1 MPTNRKPNE
10 DKDAFIQR
18 CMKETYDEFPDNSQR
33 YAVCVSY
40 ADKNTQMGKDIFVLV
55 PRKAENRGEYL
66 KRCARHPR
74 MKEQFGNIKERMGYC
89 LTSFNEYYKYWSKI
103 ADDFAEVPSNTNLGA
118 CITKKKAQG
127 LDYKNAYAQCASK
140 VVVPTGTIVLNEDNL
155 LVEPVEFGEMNIAGY
170 STKNFD
176 MCPGAQ
182 ETFKHILSMNPDS
195 ETIGMVRSA
204 AQVADNI
211 FGIEKQV
218 IDEGDATQEQLNEA
232 RILVDDF
239 YDIMH
244 EIDEELGMVHD
255 VKYMEGHLEK
265 IMSYMSFGL
274 EDACWEGYEAIGTKI
289 VDGKEVP
296 NCVPIK
302 ES

>member
-1 MPTNRKPNE
+1 MPTKRKPNE
-10 DKDAFIQR
+10 DRDTFIQR
-18 CMKETYDEFPDNSQR
+18 CMRETYDEFPDNSQR

-40 ADKNTQMGKDIFVLV
+40 ADKKTEMKKDVYVLV
-55 PRKAENRGEYL
+55 PKKKENRGQYL
-66 KRCARHPR
+66 KRCSQHPK
-74 MKEQFGNIKERMGYC
+74 MKEQFVGMKERLGYC

-103 ADDFAEVPSNTNLGA
+103 ADDFAEVPADTNLGA
-118 CITKKKAQG
+118 CITKKKSQG
-127 LDYKNAYAQCASK
+127 IDYKNAYAQCASK
-140 VVVPTGTIVLNEDNL
+140 VVVPTGTIVLSEDNL
-155 LVEPVEFGEMNIAGY
+155 LVEPVEFGEMNVAGY
-170 STKNFD
+170 NTKYFD

-182 ETFKHILSMNPDS
+182 ATFEHILSMNPDD

-204 AQVADNI
+204 AQVADNV
-211 FGIEKQV
+211 FGIEKKV
-218 IDEGDATQEQLNEA
+218 IDEGSADEKQLNEA
-232 RILVDDF
+232 RILVGDF

-255 VKYMEGHLEK
+255 VSYMEGHLEK